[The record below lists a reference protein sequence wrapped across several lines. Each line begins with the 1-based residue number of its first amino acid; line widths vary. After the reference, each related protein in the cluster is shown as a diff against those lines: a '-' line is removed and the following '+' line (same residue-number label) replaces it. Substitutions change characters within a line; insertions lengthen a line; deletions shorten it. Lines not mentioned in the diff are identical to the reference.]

1 MPWFDTP
8 RSVLVEVLVVARADG
23 RALGVPGAVV
33 VVVARAIAGPLL
45 ERDEAARSA
54 APARSDAIG
63 ERRDVILPG
72 AYGAA
77 ACTLALGLPI
87 FYPARPAAIAWYR
100 LDAGHTPAINAVL
113 SNEWRTAAGG
123 GGAYTEQHLRKHD
136 GAQRYSQQHRYY

>member
-1 MPWFDTP
+1 M
-8 RSVLVEVLVVARADG
+8 VARADA

-45 ERDEAARSA
+45 ERDEAARGA

-63 ERRDVILPG
+63 ERRDVVRPG
-72 AYGAA
+72 AYSAA

-100 LDAGHTPAINAVL
+100 LGAGATPSINAVL
-113 SNEWRTAAGG
+113 SNEWRTTAGG
-123 GGAYTEQHLRKHD
+123 DGAYAEQHLRKHD
-136 GAQRYSQQHRYY
+136 AAQRY